1 MLTSV
6 NARGEWVTLPG
17 GPRIQQAKYDAAMQD
32 RNLRGHLLAIQ
43 RPGRAHG
50 PAFIA
55 LSRQNWFSTEDGR
68 VEFEF

>member
-1 MLTSV
+1 MLKRV
-6 NARGEWVTLPG
+6 NSCADWVTLPG
-17 GPRIQQAKYDAAMQD
+17 GPRIQRTKYDAAMKD
-32 RNLRGHLLAIQ
+32 RNLRGHVLAIQ

-50 PAFIA
+50 PAFMA